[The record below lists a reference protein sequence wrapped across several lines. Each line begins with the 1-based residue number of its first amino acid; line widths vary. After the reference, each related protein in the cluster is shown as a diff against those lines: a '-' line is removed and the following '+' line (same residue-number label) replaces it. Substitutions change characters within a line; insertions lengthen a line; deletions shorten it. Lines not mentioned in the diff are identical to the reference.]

1 MRCAMMS
8 FAADAGTTA
17 LHPNIKQVKNM
28 VLTVLCAVY
37 LLL

>member
-8 FAADAGTTA
+8 FAADAGTE